1 MLPSVELKKAGLN
14 KKEKKT
20 EDVKKD
26 KKVDDVE
33 ICQVV
38 VPFSKL
44 FAGLFLFFIRELS
57 YSP

>member
-1 MLPSVELKKAGLN
+1 VESKKASAD

-20 EDVKKD
+20 
-26 KKVDDVE
+26 DDVE

-44 FAGLFLFFIRELS
+44 FAGLFLLFLF
-57 YSP
+57 